1 MSIASILLRGLP
13 CLPVALLLG
22 ACTHD
27 GTSDAGANL
36 EDSVQPR
43 SRMMALAP
51 EGKVRHERVAAV
63 SNHPRM
69 AALPADA
76 GSYGVVRSQDYVD
89 GFRQDI
95 ALTGARVPM
104 VSNGMTVL
112 LRTSARDSLDERVPL
127 ARPTE
132 GAVRSEIGAAFPH
145 IAMQVVDRERSN
157 VYGPYGLALGR
168 VGADTRCLYMWQW
181 IDSNRLPRDA
191 GLVGPMSVRVRLC
204 RAGTSFDEMAAYADH
219 LVIGPQEAAVVAAN
233 DEGRVLPIAGEPAG
247 KEPAHLRAGRR
258 HVAEHHHHRP
268 TAVARRD
275 DGSIYEPN
283 DDIVAPAPIAAG
295 PRYLTSGVSAPT
307 AARASAPMVA
317 AASAASKLGGDLPP
331 EAFAGPSAATI
342 HSSRN

>member
-1 MSIASILLRGLP
+1 MSPTFPFLRAS
-13 CLPVALLLG
+13 CLPFALLLG

-27 GTSDAGANL
+27 AGGDAGASL

-51 EGKVRHERVAAV
+51 EAKSRRLRVAAV
-63 SNHPRM
+63 SDHPRM

-76 GSYGVVRSQDYVD
+76 ASYGAVRSRDYVD

-95 ALTGARVPM
+95 ALTGARVPL

-112 LRTSARDSLDERVPL
+112 VRTDARDSLDERVPL
-127 ARPTE
+127 ERPTE

-157 VYGPYGLALGR
+157 AYGPYGLALGR
-168 VGADTRCLYMWQW
+168 VGADIRCLYMWQW

-191 GLVGPMSVRVRLC
+191 GMVGPASVRVRLC

-219 LVIGPQEAAVVAAN
+219 LVLGPQESVVASAE
-233 DEGRVLPIAGEPAG
+233 DGRVLPLAEEPAPA
-247 KEPAHLRAGRR
+247 EPHRATRR
-258 HVAEHHHHRP
+258 RSAEHRPHHRP

-275 DGSIYEPN
+275 DGPIYEPS
-283 DDIVAPAPIAAG
+283 DVVAPASAPDG
-295 PRYLTSGVSAPT
+295 PRYLT
-307 AARASAPMVA
+307 RAVATPATVRAPMPVVA
-317 AASAASKLGGDLPP
+317 AAAAAPKLGGDLPP
-331 EAFAGPSAATI
+331 EAFAGPSAAAR
-342 HSSRN
+342 SSRN